1 MKIAI
6 PLANGALATHFGHCQ
21 KFALVDAD
29 PESKKILSQTEVT
42 PPPHEPGVFPA
53 WLAEQGAT
61 HIIAGGMGQRAQGLF
76 AQNNIQVVIGAPE
89 DSVDKIVGL
98 FLEGRLQT
106 GANPCDH

>member
-6 PLANGALATHFGHCQ
+6 PLANGNLATHFGHCQ
-21 KFALVDAD
+21 KFALIDAD
-29 PESKKILSQTEVT
+29 PTAKKILSKTEVI

-76 AQNNIQVVIGAPE
+76 AQNSIQVAIGAPAE
-89 DSVDKIVGL
+89 SPETIVGL
-98 FLEGRLQT
+98 FLDGKLPC